1 MTKSNKQIIIILAV
15 TATIIAAIVIAYF
28 VMRKKSSAK
37 IVPIGE
43 VGDQE
48 DTVGVTTLQY
58 GSRGSEVK
66 RLQVFLNQQLSLLIW
81 KGLPTLNGKQ
91 IKDLERPSSTR
102 LEARFPYHDSR
113 AMTRSLSPLVWRPDF
128 PGALERLTDLA
139 VVPRE
144 KPHTVAAAREQ
155 P

>member
-66 RLQVFLNQQLSLLIW
+66 RLQIFLNQQLSLLIW

-91 IKDLERPSSTR
+91 IKELSTDGIFGT
-102 LEARFPYHDSR
+102 E
-113 AMTRSLSPLVWRPDF
+113 TQ
-128 PGALERLTDLA
+128 A
-139 VVPRE
+139 VV
-144 KPHTVAAAREQ
+144 KWYFGKTTVTTDQ
-155 P
+155 F

>member
-28 VMRKKSSAK
+28 VMRNKSSAK

-43 VGDQE
+43 VEDQV
-48 DTVGVTTLQY
+48 DPVGVTTLQY

-66 RLQVFLNQQLSLLIW
+66 RLQIFLNQQLSLLIW

-91 IKDLERPSSTR
+91 IKELSTDGI
-102 LEARFPYHDSR
+102 F
-113 AMTRSLSPLVWRPDF
+113 
-128 PGALERLTDLA
+128 GAETQA
-139 VVPRE
+139 VV
-144 KPHTVAAAREQ
+144 KWYFGKTTVTTDQ
-155 P
+155 F

>member
-28 VMRKKSSAK
+28 AMRKKSSAK

-43 VGDQE
+43 VEDQE
-48 DTVGVTTLQY
+48 DPVGVTTLQY

-66 RLQVFLNQQLSLLIW
+66 RLQIFLNQQLSLLIW

-91 IKDLERPSSTR
+91 IKELSTDGI
-102 LEARFPYHDSR
+102 F
-113 AMTRSLSPLVWRPDF
+113 
-128 PGALERLTDLA
+128 GAETQA
-139 VVPRE
+139 VV
-144 KPHTVAAAREQ
+144 KWYFGKTTVTTDQ
-155 P
+155 F

>member
-48 DTVGVTTLQY
+48 DPVGVTTLQY

-66 RLQVFLNQQLSLLIW
+66 RLQIFLNQQLSLLIW

-91 IKDLERPSSTR
+91 IKELSTDGI
-102 LEARFPYHDSR
+102 F
-113 AMTRSLSPLVWRPDF
+113 
-128 PGALERLTDLA
+128 GAETQA
-139 VVPRE
+139 VV
-144 KPHTVAAAREQ
+144 KWYFGKTTVTTDQ
-155 P
+155 F

>member
-48 DTVGVTTLQY
+48 DSVGVTTLQY

-66 RLQVFLNQQLSLLIW
+66 RLQIFLNQQLSLLIW

-91 IKDLERPSSTR
+91 IKELSTDGI
-102 LEARFPYHDSR
+102 F
-113 AMTRSLSPLVWRPDF
+113 
-128 PGALERLTDLA
+128 GAETQA
-139 VVPRE
+139 VV
-144 KPHTVAAAREQ
+144 KWYFGKTTVTTDQ
-155 P
+155 F

>member
-48 DTVGVTTLQY
+48 DPVGVTTLQF

-66 RLQVFLNQQLSLLIW
+66 RLQIFLNQQLSLLVW
-81 KGLPTLNGKQ
+81 RGLPTLNGEQ
-91 IKDLERPSSTR
+91 IKELSTDGI
-102 LEARFPYHDSR
+102 FGSK
-113 AMTRSLSPLVWRPDF
+113 TQ
-128 PGALERLTDLA
+128 A
-139 VVPRE
+139 VV
-144 KPHTVAAAREQ
+144 KWYFGKTTVTTDQ
-155 P
+155 F

>member
-28 VMRKKSSAK
+28 AMRKKSSAK

-43 VGDQE
+43 VEDQE
-48 DTVGVTTLQY
+48 DPVGVTTLQF

-66 RLQVFLNQQLSLLIW
+66 RLQIFLNQQLSLLIW

-91 IKDLERPSSTR
+91 IKELSTDGI
-102 LEARFPYHDSR
+102 F
-113 AMTRSLSPLVWRPDF
+113 
-128 PGALERLTDLA
+128 GAETQA
-139 VVPRE
+139 VV
-144 KPHTVAAAREQ
+144 KWYFGKTTVTTDQ
-155 P
+155 F

>member
-15 TATIIAAIVIAYF
+15 TATIITAIVIAYF

-43 VGDQE
+43 VEDQE
-48 DTVGVTTLQY
+48 DPVGVTTLQY

-66 RLQVFLNQQLSLLIW
+66 RLQIFLNQQLSLLIW

-91 IKDLERPSSTR
+91 IKELSTDGI
-102 LEARFPYHDSR
+102 F
-113 AMTRSLSPLVWRPDF
+113 
-128 PGALERLTDLA
+128 GAETQA
-139 VVPRE
+139 VV
-144 KPHTVAAAREQ
+144 KWYFGKTTVTTDQ
-155 P
+155 F

>member
-48 DTVGVTTLQY
+48 DPVGVTTLQY

-66 RLQVFLNQQLSLLIW
+66 RLQIFLNQQLSLLIW
-81 KGLPTLNGKQ
+81 KGLPTLNSKQ
-91 IKDLERPSSTR
+91 IKELSTDGI
-102 LEARFPYHDSR
+102 F
-113 AMTRSLSPLVWRPDF
+113 
-128 PGALERLTDLA
+128 GAETQA
-139 VVPRE
+139 VV
-144 KPHTVAAAREQ
+144 KWYFGKTTVTTDQ
-155 P
+155 F

>member
-28 VMRKKSSAK
+28 VMRKRSSAK

-48 DTVGVTTLQY
+48 DPVGVTTLQY

-66 RLQVFLNQQLSLLIW
+66 RLQIFLNQQLSLLIW

-91 IKDLERPSSTR
+91 IKELSTDGI
-102 LEARFPYHDSR
+102 F
-113 AMTRSLSPLVWRPDF
+113 
-128 PGALERLTDLA
+128 GAETQA
-139 VVPRE
+139 VV
-144 KPHTVAAAREQ
+144 KWYFGKTTVTTDQ
-155 P
+155 F